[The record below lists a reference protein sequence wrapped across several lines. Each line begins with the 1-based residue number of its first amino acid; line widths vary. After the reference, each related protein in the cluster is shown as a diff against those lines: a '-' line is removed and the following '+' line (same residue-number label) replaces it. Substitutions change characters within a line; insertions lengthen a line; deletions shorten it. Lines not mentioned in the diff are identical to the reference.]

1 MAKSTKKLLSLIL
14 AMIMTLSLIP
24 AVSAAETDGTEP
36 EITET
41 VPAATEP
48 AATEPA
54 APLYTTNAGGW
65 VEIANAQPDSKHS
78 KHNSSANNLLILT

>member
-1 MAKSTKKLLSLIL
+1 MAKSTKKLLSLFL
-14 AMIMTLSLIP
+14 AMIMVLSLIP

-48 AATEPA
+48 AATEPTTEPEAPATFDFVIVPVVAIA
-54 APLYTTNAGGW
+54 AAAAGA
-65 VEIANAQPDSKHS
+65 VVLKKKEN
-78 KHNSSANNLLILT
+78 